1 MRDES
6 FHTDREVGEF
16 IEGLRASSR
25 RRKRSGQA
33 RQEFNQSQGDLRQGD
48 QTKGGKTSGQNAELL
63 AMIRDM
69 ESQLQALSG
78 GSADADMNSAPSYPR
93 AQTSRSRPVS
103 GQERN
108 RDANYRGALDR
119 IEAQLQRVDQA
130 LGRNGGRKS
139 ERTMERSVER
149 PVERTA
155 DRAGYRS
162 GGRDKSKSAQASQR
176 MHEERSYTPD
186 LESFTTQSSDH
197 QKGNGGVDLALR
209 QIMQR
214 METMAPKVD
223 GNYTQLRQQDDKIN
237 RLRDDVAALRDLL
250 DQANY
255 SGVSDRM
262 LTEIASLSGRIA
274 TLTELVTQTDQD
286 PMLMDAINDIR
297 ALLDRPAQ
305 DPALDAHFERIL
317 NKLDNLPVADHFEDF
332 ARLSGQLDQLRELLS
347 ASPRMQHFTDM
358 SGQMGMIVDRLGR
371 LEETIRQTA
380 DSAPVDALT
389 QQLSNRLAGLQ
400 DQIERLDPSDRLMR
414 LEDQFSALADRLES
428 NQGQDQDAVTEPIE
442 ILARQME
449 SLVEMIDRQDPTA
462 QRSALDQLTARIGD
476 LDERL
481 HTNIANIGLGASDQ
495 RFENVERTLAR
506 IDDLLAQRMASTD
519 LSGIETGLSRLADRV
534 EAQEAALRAQPTH
547 SGQADLEGLSRL
559 ESMIADLA
567 DRLDDASQNNASGDQ
582 QFFDTLTS
590 RLDSL
595 AEQFAESQRRFDA
608 VDRIGRDIQQMA
620 SAAPKAPMNEA
631 KMAEAAAIK
640 ALQKMGPLPSA
651 PMDNVLEAIM
661 DGLKDDLSG
670 LRRLAE
676 NSETSTQESL
686 TSVSGMLKGIA
697 DRLTVLEEEVRS
709 SESKSSGMAA
719 EADREDDEPR
729 GLGRLLRRGKK
740 AQKSDAH
747 QDARVSEKQVVEN
760 AQQMSASDLLASRT
774 NRAPR
779 GGAAS
784 SVSGAAPSQ
793 ARPSGQSVNAQAAST
808 GERQPRISVSGRA
821 VAASGAN
828 ATAPQARTSGQ
839 PQPQMKTTV
848 QGNVALNTAPQ
859 PEPQRRTAQIVDGKA
874 QGPARSEASP
884 GASKADFIAAAR
896 RAAQAAAQESER
908 VENEDSE
915 KRSFLSRF
923 KGNKKGKAETK
934 PSNAEQMLAARGI
947 KDGQGRDNTPDGK
960 QGQNR
965 KERRAAVAEAAR
977 NAKQLKDLDPDKIAE
992 RLSASPNAALVA
1004 DMLEDEETRT
1014 SLLGKIGSAV
1024 SRHSRPLLMAA
1035 AAILLAIT
1043 TLQLVQNPNS
1053 SLHGLFNKLTAEE
1066 EATPTTLEQA
1076 PAAETPGPQSSLAP
1090 ASGNVMPPMK
1100 ADEASRAITFSQP
1113 SGAQASLA
1121 GPRLPQKAA
1130 TTEPEGIATFVP
1142 EQTDK
1147 VPGITAGAGD
1157 GVDLTPTSSIPDKM
1171 SADLSAL
1178 QAKAK
1183 NQPMP
1188 PRPAEAPLAAS
1199 DTGIDPALSSVQA
1212 AVDMNKMLAPGIA
1225 ASPLR
1230 IAAKGG
1236 DALAQ
1241 FEMGRRLTLGEG
1253 MTADLQEAATWFE
1266 KAAAQSMPQAQYSLA
1281 NLYEKGKGVKRDL
1294 QVARL
1299 WYQRAA
1305 EAGNVKAMHNL
1316 AVLYA
1321 EGGLGK
1327 PDFTQASKWFIAAAD
1342 HGLKDSQYNL
1352 AILYARGMGMKQDL
1366 LQSYK
1371 WFAIAAQ
1378 NGDRGAG
1385 AKRDEVFAVLSPAQQ
1400 KAAKALVATW
1410 VPKVAKPSANQL
1422 ATIPDAWKNKAPAVV
1437 TGRQTG
1443 SQAFAVNQQT
1453 IAKAQSML
1461 GALGYNAG
1469 PADGQMGPMTRTA
1482 IRNFQEVAGMQVTG
1496 KVDKALIDALNMRVI

>member
-33 RQEFNQSQGDLRQGD
+33 RQEFNQTQGGQRQGG
-48 QTKGGKTSGQNAELL
+48 QTKAGKASGQNAELL

-78 GSADADMNSAPSYPR
+78 GRADAEMNSAPSYPR
-93 AQTSRSRPVS
+93 AQTSRTRPVS

-130 LGRNGGRKS
+130 LGRNVGQTTDRPMDRK
-139 ERTMERSVER
+139 V
-149 PVERTA
+149 
-155 DRAGYRS
+155 DRS
-162 GGRDKSKSAQASQR
+162 GDRDNSKSAQASHR
-176 MHEERSYTPD
+176 MREERSFTPD
-186 LESFTTQSSDH
+186 LRSFSTQSSDRPN
-197 QKGNGGVDLALR
+197 GNGGVDLALR

-223 GNYTQLRQQDDKIN
+223 GNYSQLQQQDGKIN

-255 SGVSDRM
+255 SGVSDRL

-371 LEETIRQTA
+371 LEEIIRQTA

-389 QQLSNRLAGLQ
+389 QQLGNRLAGLQ

-428 NQGQDQDAVTEPIE
+428 NQGQGGVTEPIE

-449 SLVEMIDRQDPTA
+449 SLVELIDKQDPTA

-481 HTNIANIGLGASDQ
+481 HTNIANIGMGASEQ
-495 RFENVERTLAR
+495 RFEHVERTLAR

-534 EAQEAALRAQPTH
+534 EAQEAALRAQPSQ
-547 SGQADLEGLSRL
+547 SGQSDMEGLSRL

-567 DRLDDASQNNASGDQ
+567 DRLDDASQNNASGDP

-595 AEQFAESQRRFDA
+595 AEQFAESQSRFDA
-608 VDRIGRDIQQMA
+608 VDRIGRDIQQLA

-640 ALQKMGPLPSA
+640 ALQKIGPLPSA

-697 DRLTVLEEEVRS
+697 DRLTMLEEEVRS
-709 SESKSSGMAA
+709 SESKASAMAA

-740 AQKSDAH
+740 AQKSDAS
-747 QDARVSEKQVVEN
+747 QDARMSEQQVVEN
-760 AQQMSASDLLASRT
+760 AQQMSASELLASRT
-774 NRAPR
+774 NRTPR
-779 GGAAS
+779 K
-784 SVSGAAPSQ
+784 GAAPS
-793 ARPSGQSVNAQAAST
+793 ASGATRSQGRSAGHSVDAQAASN
-808 GERQPRISVSGRA
+808 GERQPRISVPGHD
-821 VAASGAN
+821 VAASGTN
-828 ATAPQARTSGQ
+828 AAAPQARASGQ
-839 PQPQMKTTV
+839 AQPQMKTTV
-848 QGNVALNTAPQ
+848 QGNVALNAAPQ
-859 PEPQRRTAQIVDGKA
+859 PEPQRRTAQIVDGKG
-874 QGPARSEASP
+874 QGPARSDASP

-908 VENEDSE
+908 VEKEDSE

-923 KGNKKGKAETK
+923 KGSKKGKAETK
-934 PSNAEQMLAARGI
+934 PSNAAEMLAARGM
-947 KDGQGRDNTPDGK
+947 KDGQGHQSTADGK
-960 QGQNR
+960 EGQNR

-977 NAKQLKDLDPDKIAE
+977 NAKHLKDLDPDKIAE
-992 RLSASPNAALVA
+992 KLNGSPNAALVA
-1004 DMLEDEETRT
+1004 EMLEDEETRT

-1066 EATPTTLEQA
+1066 ETAPTTLEQA
-1076 PAAETPGPQSSLAP
+1076 PTPQTPGPQSSLAP

-1100 ADEASRAITFSQP
+1100 AEEASRAITFSQP

-1121 GPRLPQKAA
+1121 GPRLPQKPAS
-1130 TTEPEGIATFVP
+1130 TEPEGIATFVP
-1142 EQTDK
+1142 KQTDK
-1147 VPGITAGAGD
+1147 VPGITPGAGD

-1171 SADLSAL
+1171 SADLNAL
-1178 QAKAK
+1178 QAKAS

-1188 PRPAEAPLAAS
+1188 PRPADAPLADS
-1199 DTGIDPALSSVQA
+1199 DTEVDPALSSIQA
-1212 AVDMNKMLAPGIA
+1212 AVDMNKLLAPGLSN
-1225 ASPLR
+1225 SPLR

-1327 PDFTQASKWFIAAAD
+1327 PDFSQASKWFIAAAD

-1400 KAAKALVATW
+1400 KAAKALVSTW

-1422 ATIPDAWKNKAPAVV
+1422 ATIPDAWKNKAPAIV
-1437 TGRQTG
+1437 TGRQIN
-1443 SQAFAVNQQT
+1443 SQTFAVNQQT

-1482 IRNFQEVAGMQVTG
+1482 IRNFQEVAGMKVTG